1 MYYIK
6 ANNHII
12 EKGSFRTILAL
23 ARYCSHPERLTLD
36 TYCVYAGKTPD
47 YKNRDLEKAEDEASR
62 FGLSFICYESDE
74 KARKACKER

>member
-12 EKGSFRTILAL
+12 ERDSFRTILAL

-36 TYCVYAGKTPD
+36 TYCIYAGKTPD
-47 YKNRDLEKAEDEASR
+47 YEDKNLEKAEDEASR
-62 FGLSFICYESDE
+62 FGLSLDCYESDA
-74 KARKACKER
+74 KAKKACKEG

>member
-12 EKGSFRTILAL
+12 EKDSFRTILAL

-36 TYCVYAGKTPD
+36 TYCIYAGKMPD
-47 YKNRDLEKAEDEASR
+47 YKDRDLDKAEDEASR
-62 FGLSFICYESDE
+62 FGLSFISCESDE
-74 KARKACKER
+74 KARKACEKG